1 MATKTPGS
9 SQTTRRRTHEKLAVS
24 LPMELAEAV
33 RAEARARNSPSI
45 SAFVA
50 EALAEKIEK
59 DQLQAVL
66 DEILRDN
73 PPTEEDAKWA
83 RQALW
88 L

>member
-1 MATKTPGS
+1 VATKPPRN
-9 SQTTRRRTHEKLAVS
+9 QATRRRAHEKLAVS
-24 LPMELAEAV
+24 LPTELAEAV

-66 DEILRDN
+66 DDILSDR
-73 PPTEEDAKWA
+73 PPTEEDERWVNE
-83 RQALW
+83 ALG